1 MAGVAL
7 RSAGLNHHY
16 PFRRNHMAKSDNLF
30 MTPVVEVRWFRLDE
44 AVDLYRPKP
53 NQKEFTVDLILDE
66 SVAEEKA
73 FLESVEQHYLD
84 EHGKN
89 SRRSQYAISLKPDK
103 DTGKMKL
110 SMKVYSWQEKTNP
123 TEWSP
128 GPTIMDAAKNPWPF
142 GRKVG
147 NGSKCR
153 IQYSVYAWGGDNGS
167 GITLQP
173 HVVQVVEWAE
183 MEEKAQ
189 GDVSAFEP
197 VPGGFVV
204 DQAEEIV
211 NCPLPGA

>member
-1 MAGVAL
+1 
-7 RSAGLNHHY
+7 
-16 PFRRNHMAKSDNLF
+16 MAKSDNLF
-30 MTPVVEVRWFRLDE
+30 MTPVVEVRWFKLDE
-44 AVDLYRPKP
+44 AVDLYRPKA

-73 FLESVEQHYLD
+73 FLERVEQHYLD

-89 SRRSQYAISLKPDK
+89 SRRSQYAISIKPDVDADK
-103 DTGKMKL
+103 KPTGKTKL
-110 SMKVYSWQEKTNP
+110 SMKVYSWQDKTNP

-142 GRKVG
+142 GREVG
-147 NGSKCR
+147 NGSKCK

-173 HVVQVVEWAE
+173 HVVQVVEWVE
-183 MEEKAQ
+183 REESPQ

-211 NCPLPGA
+211 NCPMPGA